1 MTEAALRPPTLAGQT
16 ALVTGASRGIGQA
29 IALRLAQAGARV
41 IGTATTAEGA
51 TKITTALAAAG
62 GRGEVLNVTQP
73 ESLAAL
79 LASLDA
85 AGDMPTILVNN
96 AAITRDTLAL
106 RMKDDDWNQVIE
118 TNLSSNFRITKACL
132 KRMMK
137 ERNGRIISI
146 TSVVGLMGNAGQA
159 NYAASKAG
167 VIGLTKALARELAS
181 RNITVNAVAPGFID
195 TDMTRN
201 LPDEA
206 KTALVQQI
214 PAGRLGSPED
224 VAAAV
229 LYLASPDASYV
240 TGQTLSVNGGMLMP

>member
-1 MTEAALRPPTLAGQT
+1 VTDLLAGKT

-29 IALRLAQAGARV
+29 IAQRLAMAGAKV
-41 IGTATTAEGA
+41 IGTATTLEGA
-51 TKITTALAAAG
+51 AKITAALVASG
-62 GRGEVLNVTQP
+62 GRGEVLDVTKP
-73 ESLAAL
+73 ESLAAM
-79 LASLDA
+79 LASLES

-106 RMKDDDWNQVIE
+106 RMKDDDWNSVLD
-118 TNLSSNFRITKACL
+118 TNLSANFRITKACL

-137 ERNGRIISI
+137 ERHGRIISI

-159 NYAASKAG
+159 NYAAAKAG
-167 VIGLTKALARELAS
+167 VIGLTKSLARELAS

-201 LPDEA
+201 LPEEQ
-206 KTALVQQI
+206 KSALLQQI
-214 PAGRLGSPED
+214 PAGRLGSPDD
-224 VAAAV
+224 VAEAV
-229 LYLASPDASYV
+229 LYLASPGAAYV

>member
-1 MTEAALRPPTLAGQT
+1 
-16 ALVTGASRGIGQA
+16 
-29 IALRLAQAGARV
+29 
-41 IGTATTAEGA
+41 
-51 TKITTALAAAG
+51 
-62 GRGEVLNVTQP
+62 VLDVTQSD
-73 ESLAAL
+73 SLAAL
-79 LASLDA
+79 LASLES

-106 RMKDDDWNQVIE
+106 RMKDDDWNRVLD
-118 TNLSSNFRITKACL
+118 TNLSANFRITKACL

-159 NYAASKAG
+159 NYAAAKAG
-167 VIGLTKALARELAS
+167 VIGLTKSLARELAS

-201 LPDEA
+201 LPEEQN
-206 KTALVQQI
+206 TALLGQI

-224 VAAAV
+224 VAEAV
-229 LYLASPDASYV
+229 LYLASPGAAYV

>member
-1 MTEAALRPPTLAGQT
+1 MLSGQT

-29 IALRLAQAGARV
+29 IALRLAIAGAKV
-41 IGTATTAEGA
+41 IGTATSAEGA
-51 TKITTALAAAG
+51 AKITTTLAPHG
-62 GRGEVLNVTQP
+62 GRGEVLQVTQAD
-73 ESLAAL
+73 SLATL
-79 LASLDA
+79 LAGLDA

-106 RMKDDDWNQVIE
+106 RMKDEDWNQVLD
-118 TNLSSNFRITKACL
+118 TNLSANFRVTRACL
-132 KRMMK
+132 RRMMK

-159 NYAASKAG
+159 NYAAAKAG
-167 VIGLTKALARELAS
+167 VIGLTKSLARELAS

-201 LPDEA
+201 LPEEQKA
-206 KTALVQQI
+206 ALLQQI

-224 VAAAV
+224 VAEAV
-229 LYLASPDASYV
+229 LYLASPGAAYV
-240 TGQTLSVNGGMLMP
+240 TGQTLGVNGGMLMP

>member
-1 MTEAALRPPTLAGQT
+1 VTTEDTLAGQT

-29 IALRLAQAGARV
+29 IALRLAQAGAKV
-41 IGTATTAEGA
+41 IGTATSVEGA
-51 TKITTALAAAG
+51 VKITAALAATG
-62 GRGEVLNVTQP
+62 GRGEVLNVTQSD
-73 ESLAAL
+73 SLAAL

-85 AGDMPTILVNN
+85 SGDMPTILVNN

-106 RMKDDDWNQVIE
+106 RMKDDDWNQVID
-118 TNLSSNFRITKACL
+118 TNLSANFRITRACL

-229 LYLASPDASYV
+229 LYLASPGAAYV